1 MTSVRPKLKPDQP
14 KAVTAWETA
23 TGKVVWMDV
32 DGSWSSDP
40 QKVGVFTGDKAED
53 MLTAATRQEDIVTDP
68 YFMQVTDDGQ
78 VDGRETLRE
87 TIRANGPTIHPEFQR
102 AGR

>member
-23 TGKVVWMDV
+23 TGKVVWMAE
-32 DGSWSSDP
+32 DGSWSNDP
-40 QKVGVFTGDKAED
+40 ARIGVFTGEEADKRLAD
-53 MLTAATRQEDIVTDP
+53 AAAQEGTVTDP
-68 YFMQVTDDGQ
+68 YFMQVTEGGE

-102 AGR
+102 GAE